1 MNEVIARQATM
12 GQELESS
19 IREIGIPPRPAIL
32 IRVSEE
38 ARSDDPNFNRLAD
51 IIGRDVGLS
60 AGMIKTANSPFYG
73 YRQKCRSVRE
83 ALIMLGL
90 QSTVN
95 TVAGL
100 VMRRIFPP
108 QYQLER
114 FWDASERT
122 AEVSG
127 WLVQQLG
134 IRFGIRAEDAY
145 TFGLFRDCGIPIMMR
160 RFSGYQGILAR
171 ANENDTHAFTDV
183 EQAEV
188 PTNHALVGSLMT
200 QSWWL
205 PEITTVAVRYHH
217 DLAALSAPVVEVGG
231 ASLRLIVLAQLAEK
245 IVQDMTGLNRTREW
259 EKLGSACLNN
269 LELNEDDYL
278 RLSDDAKVFIATLPP
293 L

>member
-1 MNEVIARQATM
+1 MIESIALQP
-12 GQELESS
+12 GISQELEAS

-32 IRVSEE
+32 IKVNEE
-38 ARSDDPNFNRLAD
+38 TRAEDPNFNRLAD

-60 AGMIKTANSPFYG
+60 AGLLKTANSPFYG
-73 YRQKCRSVRE
+73 YRQKARSVRE

-108 QYQLER
+108 QFQLER

-134 IRFGIRAEDAY
+134 VRFGIRPEDAY

-160 RFSGYQGILAR
+160 RFNGYHGVLAR
-171 ANENDTHAFTDV
+171 ANDSDTHAFTEV

-205 PEITTVAVRYHH
+205 PEMTSLAIRHHH
-217 DLAALSAPVVEVGG
+217 DLSILCDTQADLAG
-231 ASLRLIVLAQLAEK
+231 ASLRMIVLAQTAEK

-259 EKLGSACLNN
+259 EKLGDACLAN
-269 LELNEDDYL
+269 LELDDHQFAQL
-278 RLSDDAKVFIATLPP
+278 RDAAKVFIASLPP